1 MDIGELLDYKVC
13 DKQHMSVKYF
23 STLCNVILFQPAN
36 TPKRPL
42 PEEEVNQIQENETDY
57 ERQKKLRRLA
67 KHRVQ
72 QIEKQEQERL
82 KAEQER
88 LAEEQ
93 RLKQERQDMVQKLV
107 DENLAGTDVRKSF
120 F

>member
-1 MDIGELLDYKVC
+1 MCFFK
-13 DKQHMSVKYF
+13 
-23 STLCNVILFQPAN
+23 PAN

-67 KHRVQ
+67 KARVQ

-88 LAEEQ
+88 IAEEK
-93 RLKQERQDMVQKLV
+93 RRKQEHQEMVQKLV
-107 DENLAGTDVRKSF
+107 EENQTGTDVSINLSVLS
-120 F
+120 

>member
-1 MDIGELLDYKVC
+1 ML
-13 DKQHMSVKYF
+13 
-23 STLCNVILFQPAN
+23 QPAN

-67 KHRVQ
+67 KARVQ

-82 KAEQER
+82 KAEQEKI
-88 LAEEQ
+88 AEEQ
-93 RLKQERQDMVQKLV
+93 RRKHERQEMVQKLI
-107 DENLAGTDVRKSF
+107 DENLAGSDVMIHNLKSKPIIDY
-120 F
+120 

>member
-1 MDIGELLDYKVC
+1 MV
-13 DKQHMSVKYF
+13 S
-23 STLCNVILFQPAN
+23 FQPAN

-107 DENLAGTDVRKSF
+107 DENLAGTDVRKTSNNNKIKKYI
-120 F
+120 

>member
-1 MDIGELLDYKVC
+1 ML
-13 DKQHMSVKYF
+13 
-23 STLCNVILFQPAN
+23 QPAN

-57 ERQKKLRRLA
+57 ERQKKIRRLA
-67 KHRVQ
+67 KARVQ

-93 RLKQERQDMVQKLV
+93 RRKQERQEMVQKLV
-107 DENLAGTDVRKSF
+107 DENLAGSDVRKQYLK
-120 F
+120 